1 MLCKTIWQ
9 TFRCYDILFYVNPN
23 AEKNAGKS
31 RQIMLNMAASMLS
44 TLVSLAI
51 SFVLSPII
59 IEKLDFEAQGF
70 MTLATDF
77 VSYANI
83 AAMALN
89 SMAGRFITVSLTK
102 GDLKKANEYFNS
114 TMYAN
119 MGIVGFLF
127 IPSVLIVLFLD
138 KLINISPALMADVK
152 ILFALTFINF
162 FITIVSTTFS
172 TATFAAN
179 RLDLQALRSIESQFI
194 RMGILM
200 LTFFLLPIH
209 ISYVALASL
218 LQTSYLC
225 ITYIHYT
232 KKLLPDI
239 HVSREYFSLSSVLE
253 ILSSGIWNTV
263 MRAGQTLTNG
273 LDILITNLL
282 IGEKEMGYVSTS
294 KMIVISIDTLY
305 ETIAAVFTPSL
316 TISFAKDDKEEMLS
330 DLKSAMKLTGFFA
343 NIPLC
348 FVIAFG
354 LTFYTVWLP
363 KTTTNDELVIIYILT
378 LLTMSGTIVGGAISP
393 LFNVYTVVNKLKWNS
408 IITLLMG
415 VMNTIIVFIL
425 LETTPL
431 SVFAV
436 AGVSSALGIIKN
448 LTFTPM
454 YAAHCLNV
462 KKSTFYP
469 VIIRYIVVSGVMAAL
484 FIGFEKLIPVY
495 YNWGYI
501 ILSVFACGIAGCI
514 INLLFLFEKKE
525 RAMFWDVLGRLI
537 KKR

>member
-1 MLCKTIWQ
+1 
-9 TFRCYDILFYVNPN
+9 
-23 AEKNAGKS
+23 
-31 RQIMLNMAASMLS
+31 MLNMAASMLS

-138 KLINISPALMADVK
+138 KLIN
-152 ILFALTFINF
+152 FALTFINF

-172 TATFAAN
+172 PATFAAN

-239 HVSREYFSLSSVLE
+239 HVSKEYFSLSSVLE

-294 KMIVISIDTLY
+294 KIIVISIDTLY
-305 ETIAAVFTPSL
+305 ETIAAVFQGMMR
-316 TISFAKDDKEEMLS
+316 AVRK
-330 DLKSAMKLTGFFA
+330 AR
-343 NIPLC
+343 
-348 FVIAFG
+348 
-354 LTFYTVWLP
+354 
-363 KTTTNDELVIIYILT
+363 
-378 LLTMSGTIVGGAISP
+378 
-393 LFNVYTVVNKLKWNS
+393 
-408 IITLLMG
+408 
-415 VMNTIIVFIL
+415 
-425 LETTPL
+425 ET
-431 SVFAV
+431 A
-436 AGVSSALGIIKN
+436 
-448 LTFTPM
+448 
-454 YAAHCLNV
+454 
-462 KKSTFYP
+462 
-469 VIIRYIVVSGVMAAL
+469 
-484 FIGFEKLIPVY
+484 E
-495 YNWGYI
+495 
-501 ILSVFACGIAGCI
+501 
-514 INLLFLFEKKE
+514 
-525 RAMFWDVLGRLI
+525 
-537 KKR
+537 